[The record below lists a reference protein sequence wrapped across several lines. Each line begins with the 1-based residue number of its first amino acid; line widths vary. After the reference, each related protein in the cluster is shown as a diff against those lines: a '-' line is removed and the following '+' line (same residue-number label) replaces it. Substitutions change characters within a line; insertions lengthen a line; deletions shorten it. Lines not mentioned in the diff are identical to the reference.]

1 MYYLQQASYLGN
13 LQGGIDLS
21 DMIDI
26 GFMHYLKNWEPED
39 FIDLKSSEASQ
50 TGSLPHKKVVRVT
63 HV

>member
-1 MYYLQQASYLGN
+1 MGN
-13 LQGGIDLS
+13 PQGGVDLS

-26 GFMHYLKNWEPED
+26 GFMYYLKIWEPKD
-39 FIDLKSSEASQ
+39 FIDLRSSEASQ